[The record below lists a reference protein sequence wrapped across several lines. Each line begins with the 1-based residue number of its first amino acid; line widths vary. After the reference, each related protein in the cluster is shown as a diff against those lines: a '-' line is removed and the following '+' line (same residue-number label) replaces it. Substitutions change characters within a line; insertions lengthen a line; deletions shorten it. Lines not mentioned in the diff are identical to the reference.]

1 VPPCASDGDSG
12 HTELEGHKCGGESP
26 GEGENFNF
34 ANFSRRL
41 SGIGH
46 SHMGPL
52 INFFNWK

>member
-1 VPPCASDGDSG
+1 VPPCASDRDSG

-26 GEGENFNF
+26 EEGENFNF

-41 SGIGH
+41 SAIGH

-52 INFFNWK
+52 INFF